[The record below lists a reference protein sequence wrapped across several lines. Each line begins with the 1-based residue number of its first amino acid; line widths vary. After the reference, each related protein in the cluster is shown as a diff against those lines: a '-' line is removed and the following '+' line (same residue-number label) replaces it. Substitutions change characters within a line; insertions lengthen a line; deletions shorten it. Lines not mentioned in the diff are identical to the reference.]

1 MIYLVLPFIGFA
13 IGYLLAQNYYL
24 KRRVARIE
32 EHNRNITGQL
42 WRLSDKREVKS
53 SVQYRGKMY

>member
-13 IGYLLAQNYYL
+13 IGYLIAQNYYL

-32 EHNRNITGQL
+32 EHNRNIAAQL
-42 WRLSDKREVKS
+42 WRLSDKRE
-53 SVQYRGKMY
+53 YRGKMY